1 MAERREEVQKELETQ
16 THIEKD
22 IEVKRE
28 SLCLLIILSCD
39 KNKTLIKSIKSELL
53 ANIGPL

>member
-22 IEVKRE
+22 IEVRRE
-28 SLCLLIILSCD
+28 SLRFLIIYMT
-39 KNKTLIKSIKSELL
+39 KIK
-53 ANIGPL
+53 